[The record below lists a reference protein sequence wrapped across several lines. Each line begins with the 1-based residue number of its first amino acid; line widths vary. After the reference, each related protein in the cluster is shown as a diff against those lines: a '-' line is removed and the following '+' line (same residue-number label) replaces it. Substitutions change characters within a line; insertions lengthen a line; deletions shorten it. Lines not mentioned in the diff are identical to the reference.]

1 MQHSTETRGNLCI
14 GHGPPVAQ
22 VHGILL
28 ASSKFGKRQVDGY
41 DKKAGD
47 WSQSEKAKYYQE
59 VVFLFSLKKH

>member
-1 MQHSTETRGNLCI
+1 M
-14 GHGPPVAQ
+14 AQ